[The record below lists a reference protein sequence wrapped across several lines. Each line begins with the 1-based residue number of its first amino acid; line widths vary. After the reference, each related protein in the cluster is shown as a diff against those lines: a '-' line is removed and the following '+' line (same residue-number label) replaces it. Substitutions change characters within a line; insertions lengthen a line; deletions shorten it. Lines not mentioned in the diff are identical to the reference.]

1 MSPPT
6 GTVTFL
12 FTDIEGSTQR
22 WEHDRRA
29 MAAAVARH
37 DAVVREAVERGGGFV
52 FKTIGDAFCVAF
64 ATGPEAI
71 ATAIEAQRALA
82 SEDWET
88 VGGLPVRMAL
98 HTGNADERDGDY
110 FGPTVNRVSRLLSI
124 AHGGQIIASGVTAD
138 LVQGQMPAQASLRDL
153 GQHRLKDLAY
163 PEQVYQVVAPGLQAG
178 FPPPKSLD
186 TYRHNLPQQLSS
198 FVGREEEIAQIEA
211 QLESARLVT
220 LVGTGGVGK
229 TRISLQV
236 GADLLERYPDGVWLV
251 ELAPVRDLGSIE
263 GLLASILGVESTSGG
278 TTRQALV
285 ASLREKRALLIFDNC
300 EHVVRDAASLIEALL
315 VAIPTLRVL
324 ASSREGL
331 GIGGESTF
339 RMPSLAVPPVGTV
352 LTVDDA
358 SRFGA
363 LALFESRAQA
373 HVREFVLDETNIE
386 TVAELCRRLDGIAL
400 AIELAAPRVKFL
412 SPRALLDRLDERFR
426 LLTGGSRSALPRQQ
440 TMRAL
445 IDWSYDLLNEQERQ
459 LFRRLSVFVGGWT
472 LESATAVCSDDALA
486 EWDVIELLGS
496 LVDKSLVVVEMSA
509 EDQRYRMLES
519 TRQYAREKLEADGE
533 GPIFAR
539 RHAEWIEG
547 KVVDFDTRIYTSAQ
561 LPATRVLAPELDN
574 LRAALTWTLVE
585 ENDGDLGARIIA
597 FSCPLFSDLSLP
609 LEGRRWVT
617 LAEATH
623 PTEERLLGLL
633 TFGMRTLNRDA
644 EQRDTTER
652 LTRAAALLKPTG
664 GYHLTNVLSQLA
676 IAKYREGDTSAG
688 AAFANDAVEL
698 AREIGNRIVLATAL
712 QYSGLAWLWP
722 GEESSSEMLSLE
734 RMQEALRLYRAAG
747 DTWRS
752 LHVLGWIAE
761 IEFSID
767 PFRAAKRGRELV
779 AGFRAQPEIS
789 RSRAMGLLTNVA
801 QYYVLTDMNED
812 ALALATESLAL
823 GLAAN
828 LETDSIRCVLPL
840 ALALSAFNDN
850 ESAAKLL
857 GFLETQFVTFDM
869 AKDPPENAVFAR
881 LRERLSA
888 ALPAVEL
895 ERSVLEGATFDVVS
909 GLEFARTATYALR
922 TRAALIG

>member
-1 MSPPT
+1 MSAPT

-22 WEHDRRA
+22 WEHDRRG

-37 DAVVREAVERGGGFV
+37 DVVVREAVERGGGFV
-52 FKTIGDAFCVAF
+52 FKTVGDAFCVAF
-64 ATGPEAI
+64 ATGPEGI
-71 ATAIEAQRALA
+71 ASAIEAQRALA

-124 AHGGQIIASGVTAD
+124 AHGGQIIVSGVTAD
-138 LVQGQMPAQASLRDL
+138 LVQGQMPPQASLRDL

-163 PEQVYQVVAPGLQAG
+163 PEQVYQVVAPGLQAT

-198 FVGREEEIAQIEA
+198 FVGREDEIAQIEA

-236 GADLLERYPDGVWLV
+236 GADVLERYPDGVWLV
-251 ELAPVRDLGSIE
+251 ELAPVRELGSIE

-278 TTRQALV
+278 TTRQALI

-331 GIGGESTF
+331 GIAGESMF
-339 RMPSLAVPPVGTV
+339 RMPSLAVPPAGTIV
-352 LTVDDA
+352 TVDDA

-373 HVREFVLDETNIE
+373 HVREFALDETNIE

-445 IDWSYDLLNEQERQ
+445 IDWSYDLLTEPERQ
-459 LFRRLSVFVGGWT
+459 SFRRLSVFVGGWT

-533 GPIFAR
+533 APTFAR
-539 RHAEWIEG
+539 RHAEWIEARAIE
-547 KVVDFDTRIYTSAQ
+547 FNTRFFTSPSLA
-561 LPATRVLAPELDN
+561 ANRAFAPELDN
-574 LRAALTWTLVE
+574 LRAALTWSLVE
-585 ENDGDLGARIIA
+585 QNDGDLGARIIA
-597 FSCPLFSDLSLP
+597 FACPLFSDLSLP
-609 LEGRRWVT
+609 IEGRRWVT
-617 LAEATH
+617 LAEGTH
-623 PTEERLLGLL
+623 QTDETLLGLL
-633 TFGMRTLNRDA
+633 TYGMRNLNDNA
-644 EQRDTTER
+644 EQRDTLER
-652 LTRAAALLKPTG
+652 LTRAAALLRKKG
-664 GYHLTNVLSQLA
+664 GFHLSVVLSDLA
-676 IAKYREGDTSAG
+676 VATYRAGDGPAAARFAEEAVDIARQT
-688 AAFANDAVEL
+688 
-698 AREIGNRIVLATAL
+698 GNRIVLGNAL
-712 QYSGLAWLWP
+712 QRSGIGWLFS
-722 GEESSSEMLSLE
+722 GDGGMSVTVALE
-734 RMQEALRLYRAAG
+734 RLQEALRLYRAAG
-747 DTWRS
+747 DPRRS
-752 LHVLGWIAE
+752 LHVLNWIAE
-761 IEFSID
+761 FEFNVD
-767 PFRAAKRGRELV
+767 PARAVKHGREIV
-779 AGFRAQPEIS
+779 AGLRAQPDIP
-789 RSRAMGLLTNVA
+789 RTTVIITLANVA
-801 QYYVLTDMNED
+801 QYYAVAEMYDD
-812 ALALATESLAL
+812 AL
-823 GLAAN
+823 GLSS
-828 LETDSIRCVLPL
+828 ESL
-840 ALALSAFNDN
+840 ALALSANLEVDAIRPVLPMALALSALGDA
-850 ESAAKLL
+850 ESGAKLL
-857 GFLETQFVTFDM
+857 GFLETQFVAFDM
-869 AKDPPENAVFAR
+869 ARDPAENAVFTK
-881 LRERLSA
+881 LRERLVA
-888 ALPAVEL
+888 ALAASDL
-895 ERSVLEGATFDVVS
+895 ERLRLEGAALDVPS
-909 GLEFARTATYALR
+909 GLDFARTAAAAVR
-922 TRAALIG
+922 ARAA